1 MLNVSANVDF
11 MNLDTKITNPFYD
24 LNYNMMGN
32 ELYGVNSINQA
43 IDNLLLTE
51 PGERLF
57 NISFFSPLFPLFF
70 KKMDIGREELEDKA
84 FTTIETWVGN
94 INIIRSQSNI
104 QTNPGDHTLSF
115 SIHYIMST
123 GETGNYE
130 RVIKS

>member
-1 MLNVSANVDF
+1 MLNVSANSDF
-11 MNLDTKITNPFYD
+11 MNLDTKVINPFYD
-24 LNYNMMGN
+24 LNYNMNGD
-32 ELYGVNSINQA
+32 EIYGVDAINQA

-57 NISFFSPLFPLFF
+57 NIPFFSPLFPLFF
-70 KKMDIGREELEDKA
+70 KKMDIGREELEDRA

-104 QTNPGDHTLSF
+104 QTNNAEHTLSF

-123 GETGNYE
+123 GETGNYQ
-130 RVIKS
+130 RVIRP